1 MVDQYVVSCIPC
13 SDVRVGNVAL
23 TRLLTA
29 GCNAALVPQEYDLSA
44 DYDNSSSA
52 DNGTGV
58 TYDTSTYAALASR
71 GSSVVQHCVD
81 NTTAKNA
88 GGWVTAGRP
97 HLRPSVRINK
107 KLIYM
112 VGDYYELVL
121 HIYATGSQ
129 IDTTIKMQNK
139 TDIAATSED
148 EVDAADADD
157 PNPDDG
163 GDDYDGADDGIDALL
178 GNSTTNATTNG
189 ADTGATTGGAA
200 NGATNNGSPAPASSS
215 ASVVK
220 TSSTFNYIA
229 CEADSATSRTL
240 SSLSWSG
247 TNLTV
252 ERCAAYCTEYKYM
265 GVEFG
270 SQ

>member
-1 MVDQYVVSCIPC
+1 
-13 SDVRVGNVAL
+13 
-23 TRLLTA
+23 
-29 GCNAALVPQEYDLSA
+29 
-44 DYDNSSSA
+44 
-52 DNGTGV
+52 
-58 TYDTSTYAALASR
+58 
-71 GSSVVQHCVD
+71 
-81 NTTAKNA
+81 
-88 GGWVTAGRP
+88 
-97 HLRPSVRINK
+97 
-107 KLIYM
+107 M

-129 IDTTIKMQNK
+129 IDATVKMQNK
-139 TDIAATSED
+139 TAIAASSED

-157 PNPDDG
+157 PNPADG
-163 GDDYDGADDGIDALL
+163 GDDDDDDFDSVGD
-178 GNSTTNATTNG
+178 STNNATTS
-189 ADTGATTGGAA
+189 GAT
-200 NGATNNGSPAPASSS
+200 NGATDSGSAAPAAAAPAAPI

-229 CEADSATSRTL
+229 CEADSSTSRTL

-252 ERCAAYCTEYKYM
+252 ERCAAYCSQYKYM